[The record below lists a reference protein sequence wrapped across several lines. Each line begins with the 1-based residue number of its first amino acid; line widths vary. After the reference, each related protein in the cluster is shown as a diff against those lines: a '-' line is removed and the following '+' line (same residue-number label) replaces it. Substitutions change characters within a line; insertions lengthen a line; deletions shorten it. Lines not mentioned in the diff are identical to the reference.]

1 MQTEKD
7 GVTVKTLS
15 LLLRGI
21 APKKD
26 GDVCCLNCL
35 HFFRTKNKCEYHK
48 KLCKKKKKDFFK
60 DVMPPK
66 DNKILEVVLYQKSD
80 KVECF
85 IHADLEYLYWKF
97 IHNKS
102 KWKYSIRFF
111 NVYNIII

>member
-1 MQTEKD
+1 MAMFVVWIVSISLEQ
-7 GVTVKTLS
+7 KTNVN
-15 LLLRGI
+15 I
-21 APKKD
+21 I
-26 GDVCCLNCL
+26 
-35 HFFRTKNKCEYHK
+35 KNYA
-48 KLCKKKKKDFFK
+48 KKKDFFK